1 MIARFSIFFI
11 FYLLQRYL
19 PVSAADFLPAVFCS
33 AKAAAEPALS
43 SGFSSAVWLLSG
55 MIEPLSKDGM
65 FADLQQTVVRTR
77 SFLQVAAMKNAAA
90 AVTAALQAF
99 VMKFWQFGS
108 TFLHSVLLDALP
120 AAGCPMVFAARS
132 GMQKPRMS
140 TFSMTFR
147 IFAVLTLQEKALAKP
162 VHSAR

>member
-1 MIARFSIFFI
+1 MSF
-11 FYLLQRYL
+11 
-19 PVSAADFLPAVFCS
+19 
-33 AKAAAEPALS
+33 
-43 SGFSSAVWLLSG
+43 GFSSAVWLLSG
-55 MIEPLSKDGM
+55 MIETLLKAGL
-65 FADLQQTVVRTR
+65 FAGLQQTVVRNW

-99 VMKFWQFGS
+99 VMKFWQFDRKV
-108 TFLHSVLLDALP
+108 LHSVLLDALP

-140 TFSMTFR
+140 TFSMTCR
-147 IFAVLTLQEKALAKP
+147 LSAVLTLQEKALANP